1 MHQGQMQHVLFF
13 TLGKKGGGKES
24 LPCRK
29 CPKITQIA
37 LHALPSS
44 KLAEACQYALN
55 QWARLK
61 VCLQNGRVEID
72 QNLCENAMRPLA
84 LGRKNWLHIGSQE
97 AGPKIAAILS
107 IMETCKRLQINLRK
121 YLNDVLPKLPS

>member
-1 MHQGQMQHVLFF
+1 MREQRSVALFDE
-13 TLGKKGGGKES
+13 LKA
-24 LPCRK
+24 
-29 CPKITQIA
+29 KITQIA

-61 VCLQNGRVEID
+61 VYLQNGRVEID

-84 LGRKNWLHIGSQE
+84 LGRNYGNLG
-97 AGPKIAAILS
+97 
-107 IMETCKRLQINLRK
+107 IMRSSDARRALFFLG
-121 YLNDVLPKLPS
+121 DSV